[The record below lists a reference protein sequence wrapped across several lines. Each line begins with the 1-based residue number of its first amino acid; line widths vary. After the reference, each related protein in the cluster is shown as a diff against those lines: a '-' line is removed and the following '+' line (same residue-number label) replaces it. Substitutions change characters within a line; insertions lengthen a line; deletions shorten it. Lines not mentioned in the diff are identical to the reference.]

1 MPTCKCTYRYKHT
14 YIYIICCSIAKSCPS
29 LCNKMDCSMSGSSVL
44 HYLPEFAQTYVH
56 CCSLTISSSATS
68 FFFWLQSFP
77 ASVSVSELAFCIKWP
92 KYWSFRFNNPSSE
105 YSGLI
110 SFRINWFYLLA
121 VQGIL
126 KSLFQHHN
134 SKASILQH
142 SIHSILSDPTLIP
155 IHDYWKNYSFDYT
168 DLSQKVMSLVV
179 CYVFQSFPSKKQ
191 MSLNFMAAVT
201 ILSDFGGQENKICH
215 YFHFFPIYLP

>member
-1 MPTCKCTYRYKHT
+1 
-14 YIYIICCSIAKSCPS
+14 
-29 LCNKMDCSMSGSSVL
+29 MSRL
-44 HYLPEFAQTYVH
+44 FASGV
-56 CCSLTISSSATS
+56 
-68 FFFWLQSFP
+68 
-77 ASVSVSELAFCIKWP
+77 P

-215 YFHFFPIYLP
+215 CFHFFLFCLS